1 MSLVIKQYILLAG
14 KKKSRM
20 SEHPSPPVSI
30 ELDGYSSG
38 PFPNVSDEE
47 WITMTAT
54 TPITQPAFVLPQPPP
69 QEDLLTKRHREI
81 TQESL
86 EVIELQTKI
95 SFMRDDYYRVF
106 HQLEEAKAQ
115 NRKLHKMLTSAVYK
129 KRELDR
135 SQEKALISLAIM
147 QDHLN
152 AAVKDLNVRHTP
164 QKKN

>member
-1 MSLVIKQYILLAG
+1 
-14 KKKSRM
+14 M

-54 TPITQPAFVLPQPPP
+54 TPITQPAFVLPQNPP

-81 TQESL
+81 SQENLDIISL
-86 EVIELQTKI
+86 HSKMSQ
-95 SFMRDDYYRVF
+95 MRDDYYSIFR
-106 HQLEEAKAQ
+106 QLEEAKAQ

-135 SQEKALISLAIM
+135 SQEKALISLAIV

-152 AAVKDLNVRHTP
+152 AAVKDLGVKHTP

>member
-1 MSLVIKQYILLAG
+1 
-14 KKKSRM
+14 M
-20 SEHPSPPVSI
+20 SEHPSPPVYD
-30 ELDGYSSG
+30 DGYSSG

-47 WITMTAT
+47 WITMAAT
-54 TPITQPAFVLPQPPP
+54 TPITQPAFVLPQHPP

-81 TQESL
+81 NQENLDIIALHS
-86 EVIELQTKI
+86 KM
-95 SFMRDDYYRVF
+95 SMMRDDYYRVF

-135 SQEKALISLAIM
+135 SQEKALISLAIV

-152 AAVKDLNVRHTP
+152 AAVKDLGVKHTSK
-164 QKKN
+164 KKN

>member
-1 MSLVIKQYILLAG
+1 
-14 KKKSRM
+14 M

-47 WITMTAT
+47 WIRMTAT
-54 TPITQPAFVLPQPPP
+54 TPVTQPAFVLPQQPP

-81 TQESL
+81 NQENLDIIALLSKMS
-86 EVIELQTKI
+86 I
-95 SFMRDDYYRVF
+95 MRDDYYRIF

-129 KRELDR
+129 KKELDR
-135 SQEKALISLAIM
+135 SQEKALISLAIV

-152 AAVKDLNVRHTP
+152 VAVKDLNVRHTP